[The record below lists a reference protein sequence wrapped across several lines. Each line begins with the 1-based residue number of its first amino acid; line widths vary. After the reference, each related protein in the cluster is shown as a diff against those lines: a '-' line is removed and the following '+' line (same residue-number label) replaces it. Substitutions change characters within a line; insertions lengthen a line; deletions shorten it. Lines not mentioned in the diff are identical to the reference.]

1 LSATRISATL
11 APRMAL
17 PRLLRRREVPVP
29 TLAGWLVLLAV
40 VAASAFASLRLLFP
54 LLAPTE
60 PLGGDL
66 LVVEGWG
73 GGAVFDEAVA
83 RFRRGGYRQI
93 VTTGGPIEDDSP
105 YAAEETWATHAA
117 DELRERGIDAASI
130 AVVPAPAS
138 ARERTYLS
146 AVTLRERLAQQGE
159 SVARFDV
166 VTRGPH
172 GRRSRHLFQH
182 AFGNGVEVG
191 VVSVPSS
198 EYDPA
203 QWWASSE
210 GTRSVVTEALGMA
223 WTLCC
228 FDPGPR
234 GSEQEKW
241 GE

>member
-17 PRLLRRREVPVP
+17 PRLFRRREVPVP
-29 TLAGWLVLLAV
+29 TLAGWLVLLAIAALGS
-40 VAASAFASLRLLFP
+40 VALVRALFP
-54 LLAPTE
+54 LLAPVE

-73 GGAVFDEAVA
+73 GSAVFDEAAA

-93 VTTGGPIEDDSP
+93 VTTGGAIDIDSP
-105 YAAEETWATHAA
+105 YAAEETWAVYAA
-117 DELRERGIDAASI
+117 DELRERGIDPASI
-130 AVVPAPAS
+130 TVVAAPPA
-138 ARERTYLS
+138 ARERTYVS
-146 AVTLRERLAQQGE
+146 AVVLRERLEREGAPL
-159 SVARFDV
+159 ARFDL

-172 GRRSRHLFQH
+172 GRRSRLLFQQ
-182 AFGNGVEVG
+182 AFGDDVEVG

-203 QWWASSE
+203 HWWASSE
-210 GTRSVVTEALGMA
+210 GVRSVVTEAVGMA

-234 GSEQEKW
+234 GSEPEEW
-241 GE
+241 RE